1 MKHATFPF
9 CQFLKNS
16 KGFQPLH
23 VCRKPF
29 ISAVFPIFC
38 FFPLYQLSDFHFRIH
53 PGKFPILPAVYV
65 PSVIIDL
72 RLIVRGICEKY
83 LITPPVIYRFKKQF
97 LLHKKDWLGIM
108 RDLSLPAC
116 TFLEEV
122 MADFY
127 SRFHNAFLHL
137 TTYSFL
143 QSHRNPANC
152 ERPLFAPANAK
163 TAYHNL

>member
-1 MKHATFPF
+1 MPKAFYFCGFPDILFFPF
-9 CQFLKNS
+9 VSIK
-16 KGFQPLH
+16 
-23 VCRKPF
+23 R
-29 ISAVFPIFC
+29 
-38 FFPLYQLSDFHFRIH
+38 FHFRIH

-65 PSVIIDL
+65 PGVIIDL
-72 RLIVRGICEKY
+72 RLTVRGICEKY

-122 MADFY
+122 MTDFY

-152 ERPLFAPANAK
+152 ERPPFTPADAK
-163 TAYHNL
+163 TTYHNL